1 MQLKKRYVFDILERE
16 VGQNLAFVLL
26 NIVILKRE
34 KKPPSKQSNN
44 CHT

>member
-26 NIVILKRE
+26 NVVILKR
-34 KKPPSKQSNN
+34 KKKTPSKQSNN
-44 CHT
+44 WHT